1 MAYSALG
8 RKADS
13 DAALAQTLKK
23 YGADYPA
30 EIATVYGFRGESD
43 EAFKWLDRAYEQ
55 KDFGL
60 STIKYTPQF
69 DKLHDDARYKAFLK
83 KMNLPE

>member
-13 DAALAQTLKK
+13 DAALAQTLKR

-30 EIATVYGFRGESD
+30 GIATVYGFRGESD

-60 STIKYTPQF
+60 STIKYTLEF
-69 DKLHDDARYKAFLK
+69 DKLHDDPRYKAFLK